1 MKRFDTMKIRN
12 ENIQKIVYH
21 DDVFSVIE
29 GYVYY
34 QLNRCLHVICVE
46 NQRVGDKI
54 YTTTEYIKA
63 DPNKA
68 IQALKY

>member
-34 QLNRCLHVICVE
+34 
-46 NQRVGDKI
+46 
-54 YTTTEYIKA
+54 
-63 DPNKA
+63 
-68 IQALKY
+68 